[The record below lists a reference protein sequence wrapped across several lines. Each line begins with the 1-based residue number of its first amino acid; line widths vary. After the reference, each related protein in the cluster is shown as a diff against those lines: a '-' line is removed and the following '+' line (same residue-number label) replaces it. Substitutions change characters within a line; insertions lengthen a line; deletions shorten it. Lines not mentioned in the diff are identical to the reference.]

1 VFFVP
6 QGVPPSIWNKGIAM
20 KNSRQRYLN
29 ILRVAVV
36 LALLAI
42 LALNF
47 KRLRGLSEA
56 DIAALVQGSASLAV
70 AVAVVLGLYCVKSC
84 LFVIPAMLLYVSVG
98 AVFPLW
104 QALLVN
110 FAGILLELMLTYGLG
125 VFLGGEQVH
134 RMLSGSRGGRKLLD
148 MQDKRGFVMLFTV
161 RLLPMFPI
169 DFAGVYFGSTRVP
182 FWKHL
187 AASALGLFPRVALFT
202 VFGEAARRFFPP
214 QLLLAAAG
222 AGLLGVG
229 VMALIKKVRAAKKK
243 DAEQDTAC

>member
-1 VFFVP
+1 MQETLP
-6 QGVPPSIWNKGIAM
+6 DS
-20 KNSRQRYLN
+20 SRRSRYLN

-36 LALLAI
+36 LALLLAV
-42 LALNF
+42 ALNF

-56 DIAALVQGSASLAV
+56 DIAALVQGSANLAV
-70 AVAVVLGLYCVKSC
+70 AVAVVLGLYCAKAC

-110 FAGILLELMLTYGLG
+110 LAGILLELMLTYGLG

-134 RMLSGSRGGRKLLD
+134 NMLSGSRGGRKLLE
-148 MQDKRGFVMLFTV
+148 MQNKRGFAMLFTV
-161 RLLPMFPI
+161 RLLPVFPI

-243 DAEQDTAC
+243 TAGQEPA